1 MRLLEPRKKI
11 LNNGSLLKLIQSGS
25 RSFTS
30 SNVAKGGA
38 IMHMKHV
45 LVGSIVSAV
54 VFWGCLGLATASGEE
69 KVEVSFSPD
78 VVANYIHAVIAAD
91 RALYTTHVVDRL
103 QEERVVVA
111 AEAWKQRKALPL
123 PAQMLLMAG
132 RVVEMGGSGLRYRLA
147 SLWPIY
153 EENGPSTV
161 FEETGLQ
168 VVADDPDEVYSG
180 IITRGDQRFYK
191 AIYADRA
198 VSKACVNCHNGHIL
212 SGKRDFK
219 LGDVM
224 GGIIISFPLPIEKK
238 EVPDS
243 PG

>member
-1 MRLLEPRKKI
+1 MNTKCGIIR
-11 LNNGSLLKLIQSGS
+11 
-25 RSFTS
+25 F
-30 SNVAKGGA
+30 
-38 IMHMKHV
+38 
-45 LVGSIVSAV
+45 IVSAV
-54 VFWGCLGLATASGEE
+54 CVFGSMGVALAAEDKKIEE
-69 KVEVSFSPD
+69 VDFSPE

-132 RVVEMGGSGLRYRLA
+132 RIVEMGGTGLRYRLA

-180 IITRGDQRFYK
+180 IINRGDQRFFK

-198 VSKACVNCHNGHIL
+198 TSKACVNCHNGHIL

-224 GGIIISFPLPIEKK
+224 GGIIISFPLPVEKK
-238 EVPDS
+238 EAP
-243 PG
+243 

>member
-1 MRLLEPRKKI
+1 MPR
-11 LNNGSLLKLIQSGS
+11 NWAH
-25 RSFTS
+25 SFTMGS
-30 SNVAKGGA
+30 SVAKGGA
-38 IMHMKHV
+38 VMNMNRVIFG
-45 LVGSIVSAV
+45 LIVSAV
-54 VFWGCLGLATASGEE
+54 MFVGSMSLAVAADEE
-69 KVEVSFSPD
+69 KLEVSFSPE

-91 RALYTTHVVDRL
+91 RALYTTHIVDRL

-153 EENGPSTV
+153 EENGPSNV
-161 FEETGLQ
+161 FEEAGLK
-168 VVADDPDEVYSG
+168 VVAEDPDDVYSG
-180 IITRGDQRFYK
+180 IITRGDKRFFK

-198 VSKACVNCHNGHIL
+198 TSKACVDCHNGHIL

-224 GGIIISFPLPIEKK
+224 GGIIISFPLPVEKD
-238 EVPDS
+238 ESSDLS
-243 PG
+243 R

>member
-1 MRLLEPRKKI
+1 MNTKRVI
-11 LNNGSLLKLIQSGS
+11 V
-25 RSFTS
+25 RS
-30 SNVAKGGA
+30 
-38 IMHMKHV
+38 V
-45 LVGSIVSAV
+45 LSAV
-54 VFWGCLGLATASGEE
+54 MFFGCMGIAFAAAEE
-69 KVEVSFSPD
+69 EMEVDFSPQ

-111 AEAWKQRKALPL
+111 AESWKQRKALPL

-161 FEETGLQ
+161 FEEAGLKA
-168 VVADDPDEVYSG
+168 VAEDPDEVYSG
-180 IITRGDQRFYK
+180 TITRGDKRFFK

-198 VSKACVNCHNGHIL
+198 TSKACVNCHNGHIL

-219 LGDVM
+219 LRDVM
-224 GGIIISFPLPIEKK
+224 GGIIISFPLPIDKK
-238 EVPDS
+238 ETP
-243 PG
+243 